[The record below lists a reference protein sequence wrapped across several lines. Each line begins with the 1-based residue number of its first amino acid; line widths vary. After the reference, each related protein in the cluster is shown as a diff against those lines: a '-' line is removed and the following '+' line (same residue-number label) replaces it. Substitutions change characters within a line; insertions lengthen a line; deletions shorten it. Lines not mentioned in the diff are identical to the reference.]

1 MIREKLRQTFFIS
14 NRQIATLG
22 VCVALSLVLSLFTL
36 LFTAIGAPMA
46 IELTF
51 FTYLIAWKKTNVF
64 YAFVVLTIST
74 WMRLLYIP
82 DGFGGAGVLTL
93 YIADL
98 SQFTFFLI
106 GWLLLGYFKV
116 LNTEKSLVKF
126 ILAYLIAIIFTIIIM
141 ATFTVY
147 FLIPV
152 LLPQLIVEGT
162 NWQMYY
168 FISGLIGNTV
178 KYSVNL
184 VIFIPIYLR
193 ISKL

>member
-1 MIREKLRQTFFIS
+1 MNKEILRQTFFIS

-22 VCVALSLVLSLFTL
+22 VCVALALVLSLFTL
-36 LFTAIGAPMA
+36 LFTAVAAPMA

-64 YAFVVLTIST
+64 YAIVVLTMST

-82 DGFGGAGVLTL
+82 DGFGIAGVLTL

-98 SQFTFFLI
+98 SQFTFFII
-106 GWLLLGYFKV
+106 GWYVLGIIKS

-126 ILAYLIAIIFTIIIM
+126 ILAYLFAIIFTIIIM
-141 ATFTVY
+141 AIFTIY
-147 FLIPV
+147 FLVPV

-168 FISGLIGNTV
+168 FISGIIGNTV

-184 VIFIPIYLR
+184 AIFIPIYLK